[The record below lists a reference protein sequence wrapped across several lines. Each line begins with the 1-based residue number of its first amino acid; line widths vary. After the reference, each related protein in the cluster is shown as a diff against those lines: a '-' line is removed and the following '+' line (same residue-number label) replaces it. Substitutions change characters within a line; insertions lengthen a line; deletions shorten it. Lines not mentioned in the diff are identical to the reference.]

1 MQGRGAR
8 SHQVGR
14 PWNKN
19 SGMAMAVRS
28 AGKKALEE
36 GEGWDKINLV
46 GNQNGVAFPPHRPSA
61 IYLFL
66 FFLDS
71 SSSAT
76 RIRSSSS

>member
-1 MQGRGAR
+1 MKFVCFSGGAR
-8 SHQVGR
+8 RGETEDR
-14 PWNKN
+14 
-19 SGMAMAVRS
+19 
-28 AGKKALEE
+28 AGALSSCRCTT
-36 GEGWDKINLV
+36 NLV